1 MLHDIPIL
9 INAAVLIYGG
19 VVDFRRR
26 EIPNAVPILLFVSGV
41 FGFSGFWSILG
52 LVAPAVLLLA
62 AAKITH
68 SEVPGGDFKLLC
80 ALGFACGLRELAVI
94 LFLAGIGVR
103 PGDRVMLIGENSSV
117 LAILIPAKRHI
128 PLCSYIAP
136 AYIIFQSIAFLIEKI
151 Y

>member
-94 LFLAGIGVR
+94 LFLAGIGVMVYGLLKR
-103 PGDRVMLIGENSSV
+103 
-117 LAILIPAKRHI
+117 IPAKRHI